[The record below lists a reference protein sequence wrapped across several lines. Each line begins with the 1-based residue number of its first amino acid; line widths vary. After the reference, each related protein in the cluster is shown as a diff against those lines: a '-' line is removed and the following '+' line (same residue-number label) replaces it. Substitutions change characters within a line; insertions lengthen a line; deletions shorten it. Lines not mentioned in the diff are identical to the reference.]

1 MLAPECAAKSIGF
14 AGSFGVCLPVHR
26 WRKRWV
32 LAGFSISIVAPFT
45 SLPAPSDCA
54 AAVDIF
60 TWVRLSVSSSWA
72 ASGLCRNTEAKQ
84 KRVVKR
90 KGGNS
95 TSLIV
100 WIVI

>member
-1 MLAPECAAKSIGF
+1 M
-14 AGSFGVCLPVHR
+14 
-26 WRKRWV
+26 
-32 LAGFSISIVAPFT
+32 LAGFSISTVAPFT
-45 SLPAPSDCA
+45 ALPIPSDGVA
-54 AAVDIF
+54 TFATF
-60 TWVRLSVSSSWA
+60 TGVRLSVSSSWA

-100 WIVI
+100 WIVILTENSRSNFGGKHC

>member
-54 AAVDIF
+54 AAVATF
-60 TWVRLSVSSSWA
+60 TSVRLFVSSSNWA
-72 ASGLCRNTEAKQ
+72 ASGSCRNAEAKH
-84 KRVVKR
+84 
-90 KGGNS
+90 S
-95 TSLIV
+95 
-100 WIVI
+100 